1 MKIAKYNLI
10 YNDLLNKILSGEFKI
25 GDKFLTEEALKKQYG
40 VSTITV
46 VRVMKE
52 LSKDGYIKRV
62 QGHGTF
68 VARITRSKQVTIE
81 QTEHKLDNVIAIRKG
96 SDETILDQLQ
106 LRSNDSYY
114 EFILSGEDVYSIRYI
129 PERYLNALS
138 ANKNS
143 QEALVEWLE
152 EEFSKQIN
160 NQPMEEEVVVKN
172 IHNKEINSITGK
184 LAVQKTKTVYSK
196 DRSQVLEHSKT
207 YIRASKFCLN
217 LYSD

>member
-114 EFILSGEDVYSIRYI
+114 EFILSGEGVYSIRYI

-152 EEFSKQIN
+152 EEFSNQTS
-160 NQPMEEEVVVKN
+160 NQPMEEEVAIKN
-172 IHNKEINSITGK
+172 IHDKAINNITGK
-184 LAVQKTKTVYSK
+184 LTVQKTKTVYSK
-196 DRSQVLEHSKT
+196 DRSQVLEYSKT

-217 LYSD
+217 LHSD

>member
-10 YNDLLNKILSGEFKI
+10 YNDLLNQILSGEFKV

-68 VARITRSKQVTIE
+68 VARVTRTKQVTIE
-81 QTEHKLDNVIAIRKG
+81 QKEYDFDNVIAIRKG
-96 SDETILDQLQ
+96 SDEMILDQLQ

-114 EFILSGEDVYSIRYI
+114 EFILSGEDVYSVRYI

-138 ANKNS
+138 ANKSNH
-143 QEALVEWLE
+143 EKLFEWLE
-152 EEFSKQIN
+152 EEFSNQLS
-160 NQPMEEEVVVKN
+160 NQPMEEEVAVKN
-172 IHNKEINSITGK
+172 IHSKDINSITGK
-184 LAVQKTKTVYSK
+184 LVVQRTKTIYSK

-207 YIRASKFCLN
+207 YIRASKFNLN
-217 LYSD
+217 LHSD